1 MKSRLFDGSSNSSSS
16 LTAEKGEGS
25 QRKRCSPAAT
35 SNSYHFHCQV
45 LILEDWF
52 DKNPYPKRA
61 EREELS
67 QVLMVSCHLWKAC
80 PDRKILK
87 LAKKGGG

>member
-1 MKSRLFDGSSNSSSS
+1 MKSRLFDGSSNSSS
-16 LTAEKGEGS
+16 LTGEKGEGS

-80 PDRKILK
+80 PDKKILK